1 MKVPCKEKYMNKEI
15 NILPFVKTPSSF
27 TLMLAPPGWGKTTLV
42 LDLYEKFEGRVVFIS
57 PLRALAEEF
66 YKRSTGLKNTLSLS
80 HIEPSSDEFKNF
92 SKKKKGLLICTAEKL
107 SGSMIEKFSQDNT
120 LYIFDEFH
128 LFYYWGHSFRPLL
141 WERVMEVSNNQ
152 GQILG
157 LTATMD
163 HPLLE
168 LWENDFTLGLESLFL
183 VNLGNQKLLN
193 KPAKISNYSL
203 VGEKVF
209 NRQFLRTLNTSQS
222 GTVLYFCRM
231 RRDVDLWVDFC
242 RRRKISAIG
251 CIGGEVDQ
259 FLLDLEK
266 NPRPKCIFSTSALSH
281 GVNLPIIKGVFLSYP
296 IENNDFW
303 IQMVGR
309 GGRDGSTYEVHEME
323 KKEWSSIRNSFHSL
337 VLLVRD
343 FLHVRINL

>member
-1 MKVPCKEKYMNKEI
+1 MNKEI
-15 NILPFVKTPSSF
+15 NILPIVETKNTF

-42 LDLYEKFEGRVVFIS
+42 LDLYEKYDGRVVFIS

-66 YKRSTGLKNTLSLS
+66 YKRAVGLKNILSLS
-80 HIEPSSDEFKNF
+80 HVDASSDEFKSF
-92 SKKKKGLLICTAEKL
+92 SSKKKGLLICTAEKL
-107 SGSMIEKFSQDNT
+107 SSEMIEKYSLENT

-128 LFYYWGHSFRPLL
+128 LFYYWGQSFRPLL

-163 HPLLE
+163 KDLLE
-168 LWENDFTLGLESLFL
+168 LWQRDFSLGLESLFL
-183 VNLGNQKLLN
+183 INLGNQRLLN
-193 KPAKISNYSL
+193 SPAKINNYSL
-203 VGEKVF
+203 LGEKVF
-209 NRQFLRTLNTSQS
+209 NRSFLRSLEMNREG
-222 GTVLYFCRM
+222 GTILYFCRM
-231 RRDVDLWVDFC
+231 RRDVDRWIDFC
-242 RRRKISAIG
+242 RRRKIVAIG

-259 FLLDLEK
+259 FLKDLEE
-266 NPRPKCIFSTSALSH
+266 NPSPRCIFSTSALSH

-309 GGRDGSTYEVHEME
+309 GGRDGSVYEVHEME
-323 KKEWSSIRNSFHSL
+323 KKEWRSIRNSFHSL
-337 VLLVRD
+337 VLLLRD
-343 FLHVRINL
+343 FLNIRMNI